1 MSSLLVS
8 HCWAG
13 NMFVFFHFSFIGQS
27 TCIHG
32 FISQDAID
40 TTLHSTQLTIPYEE
54 RRIIPGIR
62 FNCSGVITA
71 WTVGARWRTDEMH
84 NVFPHLQIWRRNE
97 FDTTY
102 FVVGDSELSV
112 SGSRTNGDYTFNGAV
127 EPPLKFK
134 SGDVLGL
141 FQPPQS
147 RSRIGVYYDVSR
159 GPPNYFID
167 TGSAPQPPLASVI
180 ATELGSNEVQDSL
193 PLISVN
199 IGKS

>member
-1 MSSLLVS
+1 
-8 HCWAG
+8 
-13 NMFVFFHFSFIGQS
+13 
-27 TCIHG
+27 
-32 FISQDAID
+32 
-40 TTLHSTQLTIPYEE
+40 
-54 RRIIPGIR
+54 
-62 FNCSGVITA
+62 
-71 WTVGARWRTDEMH
+71 MH
-84 NVFPHLQIWRRNE
+84 NVFPHLQIWRQNE

-112 SGSRTNGDYTFNGAV
+112 SGSRTNGDYTFNGTV